1 MAETRTKKARP
12 GARPR
17 ITIDRAYADR
27 LDSLANSSQNRR
39 PELAERLF
47 EELDRA
53 RFVDSA
59 KMPKNIV
66 SIGNAVTYRDETTGR
81 EQMAI
86 LVFPGEADIENGRV
100 SVLTPIG
107 VALLGLP
114 EGASFWWETR
124 QGERRQ
130 LTVTHVGPAPEP
142 EEPAEESAAETER
155 PAIGADRI
163 DETLSASFPAS
174 DPPPWTLGRS

>member
-1 MAETRTKKARP
+1 MAETRTRKPRA

-17 ITIDRAYADR
+17 ITIDRAHADR
-27 LDSLANSSQNRR
+27 LDSIANSAQTRR

-59 KMPKNIV
+59 KMPSNIV
-66 SIGNAVTYRDETTGR
+66 TIGNAVTYRDETTGR
-81 EQMAI
+81 EQTAV
-86 LVFPGEADIENGRV
+86 LVFPGEADIDAGRV

-130 LTVTHVGPAPEP
+130 LTVTHVGPAPD
-142 EEPAEESAAETER
+142 PAEVAAAAETVAEM
-155 PAIGADRI
+155 PDAEADQI

-174 DPPPWTLGRS
+174 DPPPWTLGQS

>member
-1 MAETRTKKARP
+1 MAETATRKPRA

-17 ITIDRAYADR
+17 ITIDRAHADR
-27 LDSLANSSQNRR
+27 LDSIANSAQSRR

-59 KMPKNIV
+59 KMPGNV
-66 SIGNAVTYRDETTGR
+66 VTIGNSVTYRDESTGR
-81 EQMAI
+81 EQVAI
-86 LVFPGEADIENGRV
+86 LVFPGEADIDAGRV

-124 QGERRQ
+124 QGEKKQ
-130 LTVTHVGPAPEP
+130 LTVTHVGPAS
-142 EEPAEESAAETER
+142 EEAAPAEIKTEEAPPENGAEK
-155 PAIGADRI
+155 AVD
-163 DETLSASFPAS
+163 DTLRASFPAS
-174 DPPPWTLGRS
+174 DPSAWTLGRS